1 MDLRLATPTTESHYR
16 HWAAIMERVEG
27 DIYDVDEL
35 AHVIQD
41 DEKSAWLL
49 ASRND
54 EAVGCGVGRP
64 SSIGGSLYA
73 MARVLPAH
81 RGQGVG
87 SRLYEA
93 LSEHAGRLA
102 LTSLWGRIEEG
113 DAASLRFAENRGFR
127 EVAREY
133 EVVLDVA
140 EADLAGDAPDGVEL
154 VSLAERPELVRPV
167 YDVDVEVV
175 PDVPSHEEDHEPMT
189 FERWHATYLEGP
201 GAMPAA
207 CIVALAEGEVVGYTG
222 LRRHG
227 SASPIADNLLTAVR
241 RPWRRRGIALALKRE
256 QIRRAGG
263 AGIEQIYTTND
274 ETNAGM
280 RGVNARLGYRP
291 APTRILVSGPLAQST
306 SARR

>member
-1 MDLRLATPTTESHYR
+1 MDLLLATPSTER
-16 HWAAIMERVEG
+16 HFEQWAAIMERVEG
-27 DIYDVDEL
+27 DVYDVDEL

-41 DEKSAWLL
+41 DPKSAWIL
-49 ASRND
+49 ASRGE

-64 SSIGGSLYA
+64 SSIAGSLYA
-73 MARVLPAH
+73 MARVLPEH

-87 SRLYEA
+87 TRLYEA
-93 LSEHAGRLA
+93 LSEHAARMG
-102 LTSLWGRIEEG
+102 LTSLWGRIEKR

-154 VSLAERPELVRPV
+154 VSLAERPDLVRPV
-167 YDVDVEVV
+167 YDVDVEVG
-175 PDVPSHEEDHEPMT
+175 PDVPSHEEGHDPMT

-201 GAMPAA
+201 GAMPGA
-207 CIVALAEGEVVGYTG
+207 CVVALAEGEVVGYTG

-256 QIRRAGG
+256 QIRRAGD
-263 AGIEQIYTTND
+263 AGVERIYTTND
-274 ETNAGM
+274 ETNVGM
-280 RGVNARLGYRP
+280 RGVNERLGYRP
-291 APTRILVSGPLAQST
+291 APTRILVSGPPA
-306 SARR
+306 